1 MQTQVQFNKLRINV
15 FANKNDFYCFLI
27 RGNLFEKSLSP
38 MSSLAYQINITSTLN
53 IDSPSLARQYDFFY
67 LCSERVNSIIVGL
80 IEWGRR
86 RQRLISFFCVMTV
99 N

>member
-67 LCSERVNSIIVGL
+67 IYVRNVLIRSLSGL
-80 IEWGRR
+80 SSGVVVDNA
-86 RQRLISFFCVMTV
+86 SSHFSA
-99 N
+99 